1 MRLEWAEHWCLAV
14 LDACSSTIYQ
24 LSLLST
30 GQHCGEGTGWHK
42 LLWREIQG
50 HITLVH
56 VKFYYQTGSIVLKCP
71 DISLREETLWM
82 FEHCNICR
90 HTCEYNC
97 HPLWN
102 DSAAELLVILAP
114 IFLRGLTQFVWT
126 SEWRSVISSKQT
138 FPFNVLTINPNSDCQ
153 CAWVK
158 MPSSLLTAGTAWR
171 KLSLDIRGSQDKSG
185 GLLACR
191 HAEKKSDGPV
201 KLSAASKVI
210 LIKDYYEKTW
220 RYCQMS
226 GLLWK
231 YSPKMANRR
240 QKGAQRSDWL
250 ADPPGGEGFISGA
263 HNASVKGAPKVFL
276 CIFVTED

>member
-1 MRLEWAEHWCLAV
+1 MPAAQPSISSACFALVSTVANAQADTNCPDGKFRDILVLYMLSFITQQEALSWNFLIFLLEKRHGECLN
-14 LDACSSTIYQ
+14 T
-24 LSLLST
+24 
-30 GQHCGEGTGWHK
+30 
-42 LLWREIQG
+42 EISVG
-50 HITLVH
+50 TLVN
-56 VKFYYQTGSIVLKCP
+56 TIAILCEMTVLQNC
-71 DISLREETLWM
+71 LW
-82 FEHCNICR
+82 F
-90 HTCEYNC
+90 
-97 HPLWN
+97 WW
-102 DSAAELLVILAP
+102 
-114 IFLRGLTQFVWT
+114 RGLTQFVWT
-126 SEWRSVISSKQT
+126 CEWRSVISSKQT

-158 MPSSLLTAGTAWR
+158 MPSSLLTAATAWR

-201 KLSAASKVI
+201 KLSVASKVI

-240 QKGAQRSDWL
+240 QKGAQRSGWL

-263 HNASVKGAPKVFL
+263 HNASVKGAPKVLL